1 MKRKICTLFALFCCV
16 GVFSAVAAGCSEEQN
31 GGGGNEYVIN
41 NETNISGGNL
51 SAEPETE
58 ESYRQN
64 YAVIFITNADDVHV
78 PAQTV
83 EEGGKAV
90 EPEISRS
97 GYTLLG
103 WYTADGEKWDFENSA
118 VTDHM
123 MLTAWWQENQ

>member
-1 MKRKICTLFALFCCV
+1 MKRKICTLFALFCCF
-16 GVFSAVAAGCSEEQN
+16 GVFSTVAAGCSKEQN
-31 GGGGNEYVIN
+31 GDGNEYVVN

-51 SAEPETE
+51 SADPETE

-64 YAVIFITNADDVHV
+64 YAVIFITNADDIHV

-83 EEGGKAV
+83 ESGGKAV
-90 EPEISRS
+90 EPEISRL